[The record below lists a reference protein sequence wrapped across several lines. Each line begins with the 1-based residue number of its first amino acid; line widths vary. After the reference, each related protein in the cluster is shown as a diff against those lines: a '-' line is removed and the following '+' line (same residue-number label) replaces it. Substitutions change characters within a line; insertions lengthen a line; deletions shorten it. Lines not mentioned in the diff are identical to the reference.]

1 MYRKILLIAFITVL
15 ISGFSCKSPKF
26 EEKGLIDG
34 FEMLIDYL
42 EFEADYV
49 NQPETPFFVNAPDLF
64 ANLDSNY
71 LVIDI
76 RPEEEYE
83 KAHVFGS
90 VNVLPEK
97 IVEYFENSIHAPGFE
112 KIAIICNAG
121 YQAPFVAMALRYLGY
136 LNVYPVRNGLSS
148 WSYEIAKEYR
158 LANISDSHVGKLDT
172 IGYEMP
178 EPGEF
183 PKLMTAQNNAYAL
196 LRERIIDIL
205 NDDDFLQYFISFEEL
220 MANPD
225 EYFIVSYWPEARYN
239 SGHLTG
245 SVRYQ
250 PRDFLKKDRFLNTLP
265 TDKPVVI
272 QCYMGSH
279 SNFVTMYLRILGYE
293 AKSLLYGA
301 NNFKHSVIMAEERP
315 GRWFTLEKDV
325 FNFPL
330 TGIDH
335 TVKEENIII
344 QPEIRIQGGC

>member
-1 MYRKILLIAFITVL
+1 MYRKIFIPILIFALVL
-15 ISGFSCKSPKF
+15 GFACKSPKV
-26 EEKGLIDG
+26 EEANLSDG

-42 EFEADYV
+42 ESEADYV
-49 NQPETPFFVNAPDLF
+49 NQSETPFFINVPDLY

-83 KAHVFGS
+83 RAHIVGS
-90 VNVLPEK
+90 VNILPK
-97 IVEYFENSIHAPGFE
+97 DIVEYFENTIHAPGFE
-112 KIAIICNAG
+112 KIAIVCNAG
-121 YQAPFVAMALRYLGY
+121 YQAPFVAMGMRYLGY

-148 WSYEIAKEYR
+148 WSYDIAKDYR
-158 LANISDSHVGKLDT
+158 LANISDSHLGKLDT

-183 PKLMTAQNNAYAL
+183 PKLMTAHEDAYAI
-196 LRERIIDIL
+196 LRERIIEIL
-205 NDDDFLQYFISFEEL
+205 NDDFSQYFISFEEL
-220 MANPD
+220 MDNQD
-225 EYFIVSYWPEARYN
+225 EYFIVSYWPEARYK

-265 TDKPVVI
+265 TDKTIVI

-279 SNFVTMYLRILGYE
+279 ANFVIMYLRILGYE

-301 NNFKHSVIMAEERP
+301 NNFIHSVMMAEERP
-315 GRWFTLEKDV
+315 GRWFSLEKDV
-325 FNFPL
+325 FDLPL
-330 TGIDH
+330 TGIEH
-335 TVKEENIII
+335 TVKEENIIVE
-344 QPEIRIQGGC
+344 PETKIQGGC